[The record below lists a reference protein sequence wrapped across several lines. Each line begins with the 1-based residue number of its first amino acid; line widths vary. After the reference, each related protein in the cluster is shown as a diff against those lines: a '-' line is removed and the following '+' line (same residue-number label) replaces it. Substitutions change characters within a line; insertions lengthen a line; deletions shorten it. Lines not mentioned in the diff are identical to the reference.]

1 MQVELVWRN
10 PADHAT
16 TVSAG
21 RVKQSEWRHGS
32 TVAKAC
38 AGGGGRRVAVRQ
50 QDDAQVD
57 RDWPEEGISAVSS
70 VSSVRRTN
78 ASRRQEQLRVSS
90 SEEPTRRPRDGF
102 RERRPD
108 AASVVLAAG
117 TAQAREE
124 QEAPQ
129 QQAPPDIWTSQPA
142 KACLRREVPTDH
154 EARGQALRR
163 QLRRVATELRRD
175 HDPEAGAKHAKH
187 DRIRTQAHHQSR
199 MTSVRGK
206 QTDLHAQRQEGRARA
221 AELWRSVRKRTR
233 GSARG
238 RANSLSKQG
247 LA

>member
-1 MQVELVWRN
+1 M
-10 PADHAT
+10 
-16 TVSAG
+16 
-21 RVKQSEWRHGS
+21 
-32 TVAKAC
+32 
-38 AGGGGRRVAVRQ
+38 
-50 QDDAQVD
+50 
-57 RDWPEEGISAVSS
+57 
-70 VSSVRRTN
+70 
-78 ASRRQEQLRVSS
+78 
-90 SEEPTRRPRDGF
+90 
-102 RERRPD
+102 
-108 AASVVLAAG
+108 LAAG

-129 QQAPPDIWTSQPA
+129 QQAPPDMRTGQSA

-154 EARGQALRR
+154 EARGQAQRR

-187 DRIRTQAHHQSR
+187 DRIRTQPDHQSR

-206 QTDLHAQRQEGRARA
+206 QNDLHAQRLEGTQVVLVSPANQPAQRRARA